1 MKDKD
6 FKLGQEDIKE
16 LITPMGYGF
25 VSDKVTIEGLPVGYM
40 FRETP
45 QDKQDSGWRFFSGTE
60 DDQYME
66 NDENIEVFDVNI
78 IANFD
83 KAIIPYLDA
92 PLQTDWE
99 RVDGTDTFEMIT
111 D

>member
-25 VSDKVTIEGLPVGYM
+25 VSDKVTIEGLPIGYM

-60 DDQYME
+60 DNQYME

>member
-16 LITPMGYGF
+16 LISPMGYGF
-25 VSDKVTIEGLPVGYM
+25 VSDKVTIEGLPIGYM